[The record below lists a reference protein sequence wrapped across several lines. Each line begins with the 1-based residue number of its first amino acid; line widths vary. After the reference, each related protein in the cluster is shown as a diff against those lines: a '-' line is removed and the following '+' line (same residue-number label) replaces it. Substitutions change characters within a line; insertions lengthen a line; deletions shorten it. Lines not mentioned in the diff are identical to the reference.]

1 MFLAKSLNA
10 AELNGLPLSDV
21 ITLSILNAEI
31 TLSRTGIVAFAKV
44 DLVTSTTG
52 YLENSSVIMNR
63 SSPDGR
69 GPQKSTLVFS
79 HGSFGMSDNLNG
91 SMGPGTTVTL

>member
-21 ITLSILNAEI
+21 ITLNAEI

-91 SMGPGTTVTL
+91 SMGLGTTVTL